1 MSRRSCLRLF
11 QLTTAGTSPSI
22 QQSFDIGSVGT
33 DLAFPSIALDSAGNA
48 FLGFSGSS
56 SGMYPSFL
64 TSLLPVGGG
73 PGDGESLAILTSGL
87 GLYDDCAPTCTLSP
101 SNNNRWGDYGGAA
114 VDPVNPAFVW
124 VAGEYSASGTN
135 PLDWG
140 TVLAEVSLVTL
151 PTSTAS
157 PTVTTTPT
165 PPGTIPET
173 ATPTPTA
180 GGTGSPTQT
189 ATEVGTSPIPT
200 FTPSA
205 TATPVWLDVPVGQ
218 ATVVST
224 SAGSLPVTISIPSG
238 DAIAKIAVSLP
249 NSSFAQIY
257 TIDNGSPRLL
267 TTSISQPEH
276 GFYVAIASTDH
287 LSPFVIFAPPARAPL
302 PRSYLPVI
310 VQGLSNSGW

>member
-1 MSRRSCLRLF
+1 M
-11 QLTTAGTSPSI
+11 
-22 QQSFDIGSVGT
+22 
-33 DLAFPSIALDSAGNA
+33 
-48 FLGFSGSS
+48 
-56 SGMYPSFL
+56 
-64 TSLLPVGGG
+64 
-73 PGDGESLAILTSGL
+73 
-87 GLYDDCAPTCTLSP
+87 
-101 SNNNRWGDYGGAA
+101 GGAA

-180 GGTGSPTQT
+180 GGTGTPTQT

-249 NSSFAQIY
+249 NSAISITPEDPIFQPVSGAAIVVEALDSSENQITLLDQPIQIAITFRPLQGDIVNPSFAQIY